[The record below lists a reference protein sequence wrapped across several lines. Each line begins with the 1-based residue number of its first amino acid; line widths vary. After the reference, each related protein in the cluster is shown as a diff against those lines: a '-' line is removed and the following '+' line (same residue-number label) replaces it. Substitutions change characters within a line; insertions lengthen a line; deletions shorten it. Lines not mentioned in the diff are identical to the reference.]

1 MKDFI
6 NCSLSFF
13 EEYAQGSDMVAF
25 RQLPTMWPKKKQV
38 VVFRVTCFCRINSKA
53 LVPETTDKNVAIICC
68 DHEAVC
74 IDLDALIHKVCDLPF
89 VHTRVIGCNEM
100 QNTFYK

>member
-1 MKDFI
+1 
-6 NCSLSFF
+6 
-13 EEYAQGSDMVAF
+13 MVVL
-25 RQLPTMWPKKKQV
+25 RQPSSSWPKKRQG
-38 VVFRVTCFCRINSKA
+38 VTCFRRINSKA
-53 LVPETTDKNVAIICC
+53 LVPEPTDKNVAIICC
-68 DHEAVC
+68 DHEAMR

>member
-6 NCSLSFF
+6 NCPLSFI
-13 EEYAQGSDMVAF
+13 EGYAQALDTGLL
-25 RQLPTMWPKKKQV
+25 RQPFTMWPKKKL

-53 LVPETTDKNVAIICC
+53 LVPKTTDKNVAIICC